1 MAGVAWRDSLVSSE
15 EVACW
20 ELGPPV
26 RERDDV
32 LRHAETS
39 SATILALA
47 ITNPSPIDFRDSCGM
62 SGKTIK

>member
-15 EVACW
+15 EVACL
-20 ELGPPV
+20 ELGPSV

-39 SATILALA
+39 SATILA
-47 ITNPSPIDFRDSCGM
+47 ITNPSPIDFRDSCDM
-62 SGKTIK
+62 AGKTIK